1 MEPGGLRAWG
11 ISESQFGYEFGG
23 GLGFA
28 VSEAVLLYAEGR
40 YMGSQDTKFFGALA
54 GLAFMV
60 GN

>member
-1 MEPGGLRAWG
+1 
-11 ISESQFGYEFGG
+11 
-23 GLGFA
+23 